1 MKKITRP
8 RLVRYRHLLERIR
21 QGLPEGRLP
30 SAGIL
35 ARELGV
41 SWHTIHRDL
50 NALRDDEGAPILYD
64 PSRKGYVL
72 ADTGWTLRPVLLN
85 QREVFAFSVAARML
99 QPFRGTPL
107 ELGLSTLFEK
117 IERSLEGVVTLS
129 AEALTD
135 HVSMIPD
142 DYVGLDPERW
152 TAMAEHV
159 ERREAISVI
168 YQTFSGERK
177 RYRLSPVHLAA
188 YHGNWY
194 VLAFPEG
201 RDEVRTFALS
211 RFGRVRVLS
220 RPGWGPREFDA
231 AGHLEDAFGINRGG
245 EVFRVHVRASAKIAT
260 YLGERVWHASQRMV
274 RRRDGSLDVF
284 FETRGWKELVRWVL
298 SWQPDL
304 EVLAPRSLRER
315 VREKMREGVKVNGRG
330 R

>member
-8 RLVRYRHLLERIR
+8 RLVRYRHILERIR
-21 QGLPEGRLP
+21 QGLPGGRLP

-50 NALRDDEGAPILYD
+50 IALRDDEGAPILYD

-85 QREVFAFSVAARML
+85 QREVFAFSVASRML

-107 ELGLSTLFEK
+107 EMDLSSLFEK
-117 IERSLEGVVTLS
+117 IERSLEGTVTLS

-135 HVSMIPD
+135 QVSMIPD
-142 DYVGLDPERW
+142 DYVPLDPERW
-152 TAMAEHV
+152 ASMAGHV
-159 ERREAISVI
+159 ERRSAILI
-168 YQTFSGERK
+168 RYQRFTGEEK
-177 RYRLSPVHLAA
+177 SYALAPVHLAA

-194 VLAFPEG
+194 VLACREG
-201 RDEVRTFALS
+201 VEEVSTFALS
-211 RFGRVRVLS
+211 RIRSVKVLP
-220 RPGWGPREFDA
+220 RPGWGPVEFDA
-231 AGHLEDAFGINRGG
+231 AHHLREAFGITGG
-245 EVFRVHVRASAKIAT
+245 EQEYRVHVRASPKIAT
-260 YLGERVWHASQRMV
+260 YLGERIWHPTQRLVHRKDGRLDLFMV
-274 RRRDGSLDVF
+274 
-284 FETRGWKELVRWVL
+284 TRGWKEMVRWVL

-330 R
+330 